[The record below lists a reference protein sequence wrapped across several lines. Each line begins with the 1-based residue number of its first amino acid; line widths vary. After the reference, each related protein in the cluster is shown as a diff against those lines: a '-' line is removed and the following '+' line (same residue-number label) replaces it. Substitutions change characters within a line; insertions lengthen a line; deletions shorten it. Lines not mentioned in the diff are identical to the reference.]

1 MNTESNPMSRRQRL
15 IGLAKST
22 RDNYIPKIT
31 GSVTSFASGASK
43 AFTNPREVYDEEGK
57 VVLPKDTRIKLY
69 PTYTRKLDDKYYV
82 DVAGWMSAPGAMNR
96 KNRVMM
102 SVIKQLMKRD
112 NQDTEQQFQNET
124 AYLPAHQVHHKESES
139 DNESVHSVVSDQSTN
154 SSPGTPN
161 SDAIINERLAD
172 FFAKSIPNTEIKIT
186 IGSESQYEK
195 VAHEKVMTDGYGY
208 FHTTIEVNYKP
219 SVIFASSM
227 VTETVFAA
235 QNVMI
240 VPSNGLGVISDIDDT
255 VKLTGVVGDKRLLL
269 RNLLLQDFEA
279 WKIPSIVKWY
289 MDLSKKRDISFF
301 YVSNSPWQLFPS
313 ISEYF
318 NLVGLPKGS
327 IHLKRYLGSMISSLL
342 EPSLSRKKTMLH
354 KILRDFPDKKFVC
367 IGDSGEY
374 DLEAYVDLAISY
386 PNRVLSIYI
395 RYVENSLSF
404 EDDRRILKE
413 LLRLLA
419 KRRTDVSRNY
429 RENEEVS
436 PKRDNAHDVDLIDLS
451 DSPVLPPITASLNL
465 SKKKPPMKPKKPKNL
480 QSSSSLCEL
489 PPASQSGESTPP
501 ALRSVVSSPP
511 ASRSAW
517 SPQPAS
523 IPPSSNVS
531 SDGNLMIDEYRPP
544 LPPRRSRTTLR
555 SGYDYEPGSIYDSP
569 GFMEL
574 EDRDKKGAEWVRR
587 VSTAI
592 TALKNTNTQIH
603 IFMDSDNKF
612 FESSC
617 NKLDEDVRVK

>member
-1 MNTESNPMSRRQRL
+1 MNLESNPMSRRQRL
-15 IGLAKST
+15 IGLARST

-31 GSVTSFASGASK
+31 GSVTSLASGASK

-69 PTYTRKLDDKYYV
+69 PTYTRKLENKYYV

-102 SVIKQLMKRD
+102 SVIKLLMKRD
-112 NQDTEQQFQNET
+112 NQDAEQQIESET
-124 AYLPAHQVHHKESES
+124 AYLPVHQVHHKESDS
-139 DNESVHSVVSDQSTN
+139 DNESIHSVASDQSTN
-154 SSPGTPN
+154 SSPNSPT

-186 IGSESQYEK
+186 IGSESQHEK
-195 VAHEKVMTDGYGY
+195 VAHEQLMTDGYGY

-227 VTETVFAA
+227 VTETIFAA

-240 VPSNGLGVISDIDDT
+240 VPSKGLGVISDIDDT

-289 MDLSKKRDISFF
+289 IDLSKKRDVSFF

-318 NLVGLPKGS
+318 NLAGLPKGS

-342 EPSLSRKKTMLH
+342 EPSLSRKRTMLH
-354 KILRDFPDKKFVC
+354 KILRDFPDKKFGC

-395 RYVENSLSF
+395 RYVENSLSI
-404 EDDRRILKE
+404 EDDRRILRE

-419 KRRTDVSRNY
+419 KRRTEASRTDQ
-429 RENEEVS
+429 ESEVAS
-436 PKRDNAHDVDLIDLS
+436 LSSQADPHETEDVDLIDLS
-451 DSPVLPPITASLNL
+451 DSPVLPPTTASLE
-465 SKKKPPMKPKKPKNL
+465 KKKPPMKPKKPRNL
-480 QSSSSLCEL
+480 QSSSSLREM
-489 PPASQSGESTPP
+489 PSEPQFKEVAADAQSKGSTRSSQRRG
-501 ALRSVVSSPP
+501 SPP
-511 ASRSAW
+511 PVSA
-517 SPQPAS
+517 
-523 IPPSSNVS
+523 PPSSNVS

-555 SGYDYEPGSIYDSP
+555 NGYDYDPDSIYDSP

-603 IFMDSDNKF
+603 IFMDSDDQF

>member
-1 MNTESNPMSRRQRL
+1 MSRRQRL

-31 GSVTSFASGASK
+31 GSVTSLASGASK
-43 AFTNPREVYDEEGK
+43 AFTNPREVYDEDGK

-69 PTYTRKLDDKYYV
+69 PTYTRQLDNRYFV
-82 DVAGWMSAPGAMNR
+82 DVSGWISAPGAMNR

-112 NQDTEQQFQNET
+112 NQDAELEN
-124 AYLPAHQVHHKESES
+124 AYLPTHQVHHRESES
-139 DNESVHSVVSDQSTN
+139 DNESIQSVSSDQSVVSA
-154 SSPGTPN
+154 SSPN
-161 SDAIINERLAD
+161 SDAVINERFAD

-186 IGSESQYEK
+186 IGSESKEEE
-195 VAHEKVMTDGYGY
+195 VIDEVVMTDGYGY

-219 SVIFASSM
+219 SAIVAASVVTNTIFAI
-227 VTETVFAA
+227 E
-235 QNVMI
+235 NIMI
-240 VPSNGLGVISDIDDT
+240 VPNSGLGVISDIDDT

-279 WKIPSIVKWY
+279 WKLPSIVKWY
-289 MDLSKKRDISFF
+289 MDLSKRQDVSFF

-354 KILRDFPDKKFVC
+354 KILRDFPEKKFVC

-386 PNRVLSIYI
+386 PNRVLAIYI
-395 RYVENSLSF
+395 RYVENSLSV

-419 KRRTDVSRNY
+419 KRRVDVSR
-429 RENEEVS
+429 RESEAAA
-436 PKRDNAHDVDLIDLS
+436 KREQESIQDIDLIDLS
-451 DSPVLPPITASLNL
+451 DTPVLPPSSSSLAS
-465 SKKKPPMKPKKPKNL
+465 SKRKPPMKPKKPTNL
-480 QSSSSLCEL
+480 QSNSVLRESIPSASSTS
-489 PPASQSGESTPP
+489 ST
-501 ALRSVVSSPP
+501 SPVEP
-511 ASRSAW
+511 T
-517 SPQPAS
+517 P
-523 IPPSSNVS
+523 PPSSNVS
-531 SDGNLMIDEYRPP
+531 SDGNLIIDEYRPP
-544 LPPRRSRTTLR
+544 LPPRRSRMALR
-555 SGYDYEPGSIYDSP
+555 NGYDEEAESIYDSP

-574 EDRDKKGAEWVRR
+574 EDRDKKGAEWIRR
-587 VSTAI
+587 VAMVI
-592 TALKNTNTQIH
+592 TALKHTNTQVH
-603 IFMDSDNKF
+603 IFMDSDDQF
-612 FESSC
+612 FKSSC